1 METISSL
8 EQSGDQRTKNKIYI
22 KNNWNRIMRIFEKKK
37 RKLEERHFIDF
48 SFCARSFF
56 EIHYK
61 VIRAPT
67 NLSKGKL
74 FTKPS
79 LPCQDRL
86 INFPVHFAVIS
97 LRRCPLRVDE
107 SLPFFRFSSFLLSFF
122 LNQSA
127 LVPTCLTITV
137 DTARSIRPGS

>member
-1 METISSL
+1 
-8 EQSGDQRTKNKIYI
+8 
-22 KNNWNRIMRIFEKKK
+22 MRIFEKKK
-37 RKLEERHFIDF
+37 RKLEGRRYIDF
-48 SFCARSFF
+48 PFCARSFF

-137 DTARSIRPGS
+137 DTARNPSDRSDPDRKGEEI